1 MDCAA
6 PSRFELHSGTHG
18 WLSVVAVALL
28 LLVTPT
34 VSTRHPAT
42 VLALITWPA
51 LRFLFWGGQR
61 SIEVTPGEVVISYW
75 LRRTRVIPTHTLQL
89 QEMEDELVFI
99 DGNDTFGIENAL
111 FEPGEA
117 HRCAVAIAA
126 VTPTPAR
133 PLSRQP

>member
-1 MDCAA
+1 M
-6 PSRFELHSGTHG
+6 
-18 WLSVVAVALL
+18 
-28 LLVTPT
+28 
-34 VSTRHPAT
+34 
-42 VLALITWPA
+42 
-51 LRFLFWGGQR
+51 
-61 SIEVTPGEVVISYW
+61 ISYW